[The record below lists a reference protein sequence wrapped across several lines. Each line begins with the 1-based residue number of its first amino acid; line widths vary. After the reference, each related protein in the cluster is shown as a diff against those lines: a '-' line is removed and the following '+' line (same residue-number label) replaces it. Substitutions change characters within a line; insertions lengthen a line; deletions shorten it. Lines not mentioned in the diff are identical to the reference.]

1 MKTTSIKVMGYL
13 LWVMGVLV
21 LLSIGQAYAVDYQN
35 RYKGQNAGV
44 QSTAFQST
52 AMAPTAGFQST
63 SAYSGQWQGA
73 GTTPMLNSD
82 GTVNAEAYGVGQ
94 SYAPGVRRSGSGS
107 GYNPGTPDDD
117 EEEEGEQQPIGD
129 ALLPLLVM
137 AVAFVL
143 ARSRRIRAKQY

>member
-1 MKTTSIKVMGYL
+1 MKTTSIKVMGYR

-21 LLSIGQAYAVDYQN
+21 LLSIGQANAVDYQN

-44 QSTAFQST
+44 QSTAFQSM

-63 SAYSGQWQGA
+63 SAYSRQWNGES
-73 GTTPMLNSD
+73 TTPMLNSD
-82 GTVNAEAYGVGQ
+82 GSVNAEAYMGGPDN
-94 SYAPGVRRSGSGS
+94 APGMRKAPGG
-107 GYNPGTPDDD
+107 GPGTPGGDLDPNA
-117 EEEEGEQQPIGD
+117 QQPIGD
-129 ALLPLLVM
+129 ALLPLLLM

>member
-1 MKTTSIKVMGYL
+1 MKTTSIKVMGYR

-21 LLSIGQAYAVDYQN
+21 LLSIGQANAVDYQN

-82 GTVNAEAYGVGQ
+82 GTVNGEAYMSSLPG
-94 SYAPGVRRSGSGS
+94 SSIRRAPGGGPGSS
-107 GYNPGTPDDD
+107 PGTPG
-117 EEEEGEQQPIGD
+117 GELDPNAQQPIGD

>member
-1 MKTTSIKVMGYL
+1 MKTTKIKVMGYR

-21 LLSIGQAYAVDYQN
+21 LLSIGQAYAIDYQN

-52 AMAPTAGFQST
+52 ALAPTAGFQST

-82 GTVNAEAYGVGQ
+82 GTVNGEAYMSALPG
-94 SYAPGVRRSGSGS
+94 SSIRRAPGGGPGSS
-107 GYNPGTPDDD
+107 PGTPGGVLDPNA
-117 EEEEGEQQPIGD
+117 QQPLGDGLWVMILCALAYLIVRATRKEEKIG
-129 ALLPLLVM
+129 
-137 AVAFVL
+137 
-143 ARSRRIRAKQY
+143 

>member
-1 MKTTSIKVMGYL
+1 MKTTSIKVMGYR

-21 LLSIGQAYAVDYQN
+21 LLSIGQANAVDYQN

-52 AMAPTAGFQST
+52 ALAPTAGFQST

-82 GTVNAEAYGVGQ
+82 GSVNAEAYMGGPDN
-94 SYAPGVRRSGSGS
+94 APGMRKA
-107 GYNPGTPDDD
+107 PGTPGGDLDPSA
-117 EEEEGEQQPIGD
+117 QQPIGD